1 MWTKPALILATTLM
15 AGSAAAQ
22 MPPPP
27 KAAEGDAPP
36 SGRVAGQSVFF
47 SPSGEVFKSP
57 LGEAYPTAVWFAA
70 ADTDQDGALSRE
82 EFQADAMRF
91 FAIVDVD
98 GNKVISSQENSRYE
112 QELAPEILG
121 FSPLV
126 KQPRVR
132 QRESTDR
139 ATEPWTQSYQARV
152 QGAAQFSLINEPQP
166 IRAADRNF
174 DFRITE
180 DEWIKATTAR
190 FNLLDRNKDGK
201 LTLDELPKT
210 PLQIGLEE
218 RAAERAKQQRKSK

>member
-1 MWTKPALILATTLM
+1 MWTKSALFLAPIFM
-15 AGSAAAQ
+15 AGTTWAQ
-22 MPPPP
+22 IAPPP
-27 KAAEGDAPP
+27 KAPTTEEAVP

-57 LGEAYPTAVWFAA
+57 LSEAYPTALWFSG

-82 EFQADAMRF
+82 EFLADALRF
-91 FAIVDVD
+91 FAVVDVD
-98 GNKVISSQENSRYE
+98 GNKIISSQENSRYE

-126 KQPRVR
+126 KQPTYRK
-132 QRESTDR
+132 RENDK
-139 ATEPWTQSYQARV
+139 ATEPWTQAYQARI

-174 DFRITE
+174 DFRVTE

-210 PLQIGLEE
+210 PLQIGLEA
-218 RAAERAKQQRKSK
+218 RAAERAKQQRKGK